1 MNWIKSQPPKHT
13 YAPDTAERVMVPK
26 DKVPV
31 VPTGTTLARAR
42 ELVAAKT
49 REYESVDYIYVV
61 DREGHLRGVFSIKEI
76 LASQEEEKHVDDI
89 MQRNII
95 TVRPHTH
102 QERVGLL
109 ALQHNIKS
117 LPVVDKDG
125 IFLGIIPADA
135 ILKILDQEAV
145 EDFLRLGGIYYKGP
159 YDDLLRLPVLK
170 SIKHRLPWLLLGLL
184 GGIFAAGV
192 VSSFEETLS
201 RNLIL
206 AAFIPLIVYMADAV
220 GTQMEA
226 FIIRDLAINPQFRFS
241 TYFVKQ
247 VSVAGILGVSTSFL
261 LVAVSFFLYGNIMIS
276 LVLGVA
282 LFFAILSSVFS
293 GLIIPYLFGKLK
305 LDPANAAGP
314 VATIIQDVVSVSIFL
329 FIASRIL

>member
-1 MNWIKSQPPKHT
+1 MELTKSQQSKHA
-13 YAPDTAERVMVPK
+13 YAQNTAERVMVPK
-26 DKVPV
+26 DRVPV
-31 VPTGTTLARAR
+31 VSTGTTLARAR

-49 REYESVDYIYVV
+49 REYESVNYIYVV
-61 DREGHLRGVFSIKEI
+61 DDGDHLRGVFSIKEI
-76 LASQEEEKHVDDI
+76 LTSQEKGIRVDDV

-109 ALQHNIKS
+109 ALQHNIKA

-125 IFLGIIPADA
+125 IFLGVIPADA

-159 YDDLLRLPVLK
+159 YDDLLRLPLLQ

-206 AAFIPLIVYMADAV
+206 VAFIPLIVYMADAV

-226 FIIRDLAINPQFRFS
+226 FIIRDLAINPQFRFFA
-241 TYFVKQ
+241 YFVKQ

-305 LDPANAAGP
+305 FDPANAAGP